1 MAKEGAALGHGW
13 AKSKGPPR
21 RCLRPDGP
29 LYVTYAMRGYR
40 EPLGKSTTP
49 TVFRMMTMSSSRD
62 MFLM

>member
-29 LYVTYAMRGYR
+29 LYVTYAMRGYS
-40 EPLGKSTTP
+40 G
-49 TVFRMMTMSSSRD
+49 
-62 MFLM
+62 